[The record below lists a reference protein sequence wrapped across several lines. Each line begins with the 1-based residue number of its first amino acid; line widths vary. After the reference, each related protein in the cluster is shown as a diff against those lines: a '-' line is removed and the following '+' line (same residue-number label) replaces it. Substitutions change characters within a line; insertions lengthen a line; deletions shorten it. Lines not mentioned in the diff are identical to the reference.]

1 MTLALGTGI
10 RIKQGK
16 KPKASVWDGKV
27 LKIDHANVVTD
38 ASVKE
43 ALIEHIRYR
52 GIEDYI
58 DEVQSE
64 EFIDTLFE

>member
-16 KPKASVWDGKV
+16 KPKASVWDGKI
-27 LKIDHANVVTD
+27 LRIDHANVITD
-38 ASVKE
+38 KNVKE
-43 ALIEHIRYR
+43 ALEEHIRYR
-52 GIEDYI
+52 GVEDYI
-58 DEVQSE
+58 DEVKSE